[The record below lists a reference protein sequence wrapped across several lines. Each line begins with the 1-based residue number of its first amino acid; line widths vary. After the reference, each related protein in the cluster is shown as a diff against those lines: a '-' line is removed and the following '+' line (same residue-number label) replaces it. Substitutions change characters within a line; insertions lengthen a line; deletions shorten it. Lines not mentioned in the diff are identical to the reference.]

1 MTKEEVRAIKGVCG
15 MTGKRFTL
23 AYETNDQNC
32 IWWAVRN
39 GDITLWKE
47 EVVDLLNELHEENQY
62 LKSLKWNQDCIKEIS
77 ISIQQRQLLERE
89 NEKLRK
95 ENMEYY
101 HLVNCGNCKYHN
113 YDWFDD
119 GDEFEVC
126 EKGHTERLM
135 YNKFCKEW
143 REL

>member
-1 MTKEEVRAIKGVCG
+1 MT
-15 MTGKRFTL
+15 TKRFTCKIDESDGHL
-23 AYETNDQNC
+23 VDVWYD
-32 IWWAVRN
+32 N
-39 GDITLWKE
+39 GKPIYSGSK
-47 EVVDLLNELHEENQY
+47 VCDLLNELHEENQY

-77 ISIQQRQLLERE
+77 ISIQQKQLLEKE

>member
-1 MTKEEVRAIKGVCG
+1 MAEKRYFKENFCDEYAIK
-15 MTGKRFTL
+15 K
-23 AYETNDQNC
+23 E
-32 IWWAVRN
+32 
-39 GDITLWKE
+39 DIIIA
-47 EVVDLLNELHEENQY
+47 VVDSGSNARRICDELNALYDENKQ
-62 LKSLKWNQDCIKEIS
+62 LK
-77 ISIQQRQLLERE
+77 
-89 NEKLRK
+89 K

-126 EKGHTERLM
+126 DKGHTERLM

-143 REL
+143 REF

>member
-1 MTKEEVRAIKGVCG
+1 MTA
-15 MTGKRFTL
+15 KRFTV
-23 AYETNDQNC
+23 DSDGK
-32 IWWAVRN
+32 WWDKIKHEYV
-39 GDITLWKE
+39 TLDSLFKLVE
-47 EVVDLLNELHEENQY
+47 ELDYTINEMAKTIRIYDDGYIDLNKKYKKIVD
-62 LKSLKWNQDCIKEIS
+62 
-77 ISIQQRQLLERE
+77 E
-89 NEKLRK
+89 NEQLKK

-126 EKGHTERLM
+126 EKGHTERLI